1 MKIIIAG
8 AGAVGTHLAK
18 LFSQEHHD
26 ITLMDEN
33 PEKLEDLASDFD
45 ILTLPLSP
53 SSISALREA
62 EVDHADLFIGV
73 TPDEAHNMT
82 ACMLASKLGA
92 KKTVARVDNYE
103 YTLPEHREFFRTVG
117 IDSIIYPEMLA
128 AKEILLSVQRSWVRN
143 YREIHDGKLIMLAI
157 KLREGAKHILYRP
170 IREVFGTDL
179 NYRIVAIKRK
189 NETIMPDGNT
199 TLELGDIAYFMT
211 TRSQIREI
219 RLKVGKNELDYP
231 DVHNVIIM
239 GGGRIARHVA
249 ENKPASLHMKI
260 IERDRK
266 QCERL
271 EEVLDDDI
279 MVVCGDGRDTP
290 LLREEGIENYQ
301 AFVALTDNTET
312 NILACLA
319 AKQLGVKKTVAMVEN
334 TDYLSLVSR
343 LDIGTIINKKGIAAS
358 HIYRIMLDTGKANI
372 SSLTITDAEV
382 AEFEAE
388 EDSPITKNLIRDI
401 PDIPKEVVF
410 GGRISKDGGEI
421 IKGDTQVCPG
431 DTVVVFCK
439 ASLIKQVAALFR
451 PSKGN
456 LFQRLFS

>member
-128 AKEILLSVQRSWVRN
+128 GQEILHNIKRSWIRQWWEVQN
-143 YREIHDGKLIMLAI
+143 GALILLGA
-157 KLREGAKHILYRP
+157 KLRRSAQILEQP
-170 IREVFGTDL
+170 LKDL
-179 NYRIVAIKRK
+179 CGPDSPYHIVAVKRDD
-189 NETIMPDGNT
+189 ETVIPHGGDC
-199 TLELGDIAYFMT
+199 LRDGDIVYFMT
-211 TRSQIREI
+211 TPKYINYIRD
-219 RLKVGKNELDYP
+219 LAGKEDYP
-231 DVHNVIIM
+231 DVQNVFIM
-239 GGGRIARHVA
+239 GGGSTAVHLVNAMPDYMRA
-249 ENKPASLHMKI
+249 KI
-260 IERDRK
+260 IEANPRRA
-266 QCERL
+266 ERL
-271 EEVLDDDI
+271 NEVVHNKHTLI
-279 MVVCGDGRDTP
+279 IHGDGRDLS
-290 LLREEGIENYQ
+290 LLEEEGIRKAQ
-301 AFVALTDNTET
+301 AFAALTENSET

-319 AKQLGVKKTVAMVEN
+319 AKRLGVRKTVAMVEN
-334 TDYLSLVSR
+334 TDYISMAESLE
-343 LDIGTIINKKGIAAS
+343 IGTIINKKTFAAS
-358 HIYRIMLDTGKANI
+358 HIYQMMLKADI
-372 SSLTITDAEV
+372 TSVKSLTVANADV
-382 AEFEAE
+382 AEFSVSPEA
-388 EDSPITKNLIRDI
+388 R
-401 PDIPKEVVF
+401 VVSHAVKDLGLPSTVTL
-410 GGRISKDGGEI
+410 GGLVRGGEGQLI
-421 IKGDTQVCPG
+421 NGSTLIQPG
-431 DTVVVFCK
+431 DTVVAFCL
-439 ASLIKQVAALFR
+439 AGGIKKLEKYF
-451 PSKGN
+451 K
-456 LFQRLFS
+456 

>member
-128 AKEILLSVQRSWVRN
+128 GQEILHNIKRSWIRQWWEVQN
-143 YREIHDGKLIMLAI
+143 GALILLGA
-157 KLREGAKHILYRP
+157 KLRQSAQILEQP
-170 IREVFGTDL
+170 LKDL
-179 NYRIVAIKRK
+179 CGPDSPYHIVAVKRDD
-189 NETIMPDGNT
+189 ETVIPHGGDC
-199 TLELGDIAYFMT
+199 LRDGDIVYFMT
-211 TRSQIREI
+211 TPKYINYIRD
-219 RLKVGKNELDYP
+219 LAGKEDYP
-231 DVHNVIIM
+231 DVQNVFIM
-239 GGGRIARHVA
+239 GGGSTAVHLVNAMPDYMRA
-249 ENKPASLHMKI
+249 KI
-260 IERDRK
+260 IEANPRRA
-266 QCERL
+266 ERL
-271 EEVLDDDI
+271 NEVVHNKHTLI
-279 MVVCGDGRDTP
+279 IHGDGRDLS
-290 LLREEGIENYQ
+290 LLEEEGIRKAQ
-301 AFVALTDNTET
+301 AFAALTENSET

-319 AKQLGVKKTVAMVEN
+319 AKRLGVRKTVAMVEN
-334 TDYLSLVSR
+334 TDYISMAESLE
-343 LDIGTIINKKGIAAS
+343 IGTIINKKTFAAS
-358 HIYRIMLDTGKANI
+358 HIYQMMLKADI
-372 SSLTITDAEV
+372 TSVKSLTVANADV
-382 AEFEAE
+382 AEFSVSPEA
-388 EDSPITKNLIRDI
+388 R
-401 PDIPKEVVF
+401 VVSHAVKDLGLPSTVTL
-410 GGRISKDGGEI
+410 GGLVRGGEGQLI
-421 IKGDTQVCPG
+421 NGSTLIQPG
-431 DTVVVFCK
+431 DTVVAFCL
-439 ASLIKQVAALFR
+439 AGGIKKLEKYF
-451 PSKGN
+451 K
-456 LFQRLFS
+456 

>member
-128 AKEILLSVQRSWVRN
+128 GQEILHNIKRSWIRQWWEVQN
-143 YREIHDGKLIMLAI
+143 GALILLGA
-157 KLREGAKHILYRP
+157 KLRRSAQILEQP
-170 IREVFGTDL
+170 LKDL
-179 NYRIVAIKRK
+179 CGPDSPYHIVAVKRDD
-189 NETIMPDGNT
+189 ETVIPHGGDC
-199 TLELGDIAYFMT
+199 LRDGDIVYFMT
-211 TRSQIREI
+211 TPKYINYIRD
-219 RLKVGKNELDYP
+219 LAGKEDYP
-231 DVHNVIIM
+231 DVQNVFIM
-239 GGGRIARHVA
+239 GGGSTAVHLVNAMPDYMRA
-249 ENKPASLHMKI
+249 KI
-260 IERDRK
+260 IEANPRRA
-266 QCERL
+266 ERL
-271 EEVLDDDI
+271 NEVVHNKHTLI
-279 MVVCGDGRDTP
+279 IHGDGRDLS
-290 LLREEGIENYQ
+290 LLEEEGIRKAQ
-301 AFVALTDNTET
+301 AFAALTENSET

-319 AKQLGVKKTVAMVEN
+319 AKRLGVRKTVAMVEN
-334 TDYLSLVSR
+334 TDYISMAESLE
-343 LDIGTIINKKGIAAS
+343 IGTIINKKTFAAS
-358 HIYRIMLDTGKANI
+358 HIYQMMLKADI
-372 SSLTITDAEV
+372 TSVKSLTVANDDV
-382 AEFEAE
+382 AEFSVSPEA
-388 EDSPITKNLIRDI
+388 R
-401 PDIPKEVVF
+401 VVSHAVKDLGLPSTVTL
-410 GGRISKDGGEI
+410 GGLVRGGEGQLI
-421 IKGDTQVCPG
+421 NGSTLIQPG
-431 DTVVVFCK
+431 DTVVAFCL
-439 ASLIKQVAALFR
+439 AGGIKKLEKYF
-451 PSKGN
+451 K
-456 LFQRLFS
+456 

>member
-128 AKEILLSVQRSWVRN
+128 GQEILHNIKRSWIRQWWEVQN
-143 YREIHDGKLIMLAI
+143 GALILLGA
-157 KLREGAKHILYRP
+157 KLRRSAQILEQP
-170 IREVFGTDL
+170 LKDL
-179 NYRIVAIKRK
+179 CGPDSPYHIVAVKRDD
-189 NETIMPDGNT
+189 ETVIPHGGDC
-199 TLELGDIAYFMT
+199 LRDGDIVYFMT
-211 TRSQIREI
+211 TPKYINYIRD
-219 RLKVGKNELDYP
+219 LAGKEDYP
-231 DVHNVIIM
+231 DVQNVFIM
-239 GGGRIARHVA
+239 GGGSTAVHLVNAMPDYMRA
-249 ENKPASLHMKI
+249 KI
-260 IERDRK
+260 IEANPRRA
-266 QCERL
+266 ERL
-271 EEVLDDDI
+271 NEVVHNKHTLI
-279 MVVCGDGRDTP
+279 IHGDGRDLS
-290 LLREEGIENYQ
+290 LLEEEGIRKAQ
-301 AFVALTDNTET
+301 AFAALTENSET

-319 AKQLGVKKTVAMVEN
+319 AKRLGVRKTVAMVEN
-334 TDYLSLVSR
+334 TDYISMAESLE
-343 LDIGTIINKKGIAAS
+343 IGTIINKKTFAAS
-358 HIYRIMLDTGKANI
+358 HIYQMMLKADI
-372 SSLTITDAEV
+372 TSVKSLTVANADV
-382 AEFEAE
+382 AEFSVSPEA
-388 EDSPITKNLIRDI
+388 R
-401 PDIPKEVVF
+401 VVNHAVKDLGLPSTVTL
-410 GGRISKDGGEI
+410 GGLVRGGEGQLI
-421 IKGDTQVCPG
+421 NGSTLIQPG
-431 DTVVVFCK
+431 DTVVAFCL
-439 ASLIKQVAALFR
+439 AGGIKKLEKYF
-451 PSKGN
+451 K
-456 LFQRLFS
+456 